1 MYYGI
6 DDVDF
11 RRDSAKLMRASLCSR
26 CSGRWAL
33 HLEELPWRINL
44 RFSSFLRP
52 AGSKRAELE
61 RAPRKSMSRAQLFA
75 RLNFV
80 DFAHARDSSSELGSP
95 LAYSQRWRRFWGKDA
110 IETISRQLSAE
121 LPGLKGFS
129 ARNLRNMR
137 TFYAPSS
144 PRSRPRRSATSTSSS
159 VTTAA

>member
-1 MYYGI
+1 MLAVPSV

-44 RFSSFLRP
+44 RFSSF
-52 AGSKRAELE
+52 
-61 RAPRKSMSRAQLFA
+61 APRKSMSRAQLFA

-137 TFYAPSS
+137 TLAFAFLC
-144 PRSRPRRSATSTSSS
+144 RDSA
-159 VTTAA
+159 